1 MISYKAGGSSGLNGV
16 RIFSLR
22 DGEDAL
28 CFSRRILDNFR
39 SLVFNVLSFSPRMIV
54 VMNCSST
61 SRGIRTLDSWKNL
74 TLAFSP
80 LNESSHEV
88 AGEHGNVIYGQK
100 MCVRSENLK
109 FSIWTNESPAIAPTS
124 WYSRVEK
131 LIGSTMT
138 KIAATNTNPPPTIIN
153 KQRLIVIPI
162 AKKMGVSSRKPRT
175 VAPNTVLEAAWKDR
189 KPLNHEAMKGLAKQ
203 TDMTERQVEVWF
215 RRRKALNAPTPL
227 AKFRECRMNRGK
239 QKKSAK
245 PYFWKSITCW
255 EDWPYQHVSSDM
267 YWHYVVELGFYW
279 SLVFTLCTDHKRK
292 LTKMSIYVKNKN
304 ATDGF
309 FVLFLVIWILS
320 RVVYY
325 PYVVLYSTTI
335 ETYYAGIMDNTFGAH
350 WFFNFFLYL
359 LQVLHLIWT
368 YMIFRIVYRKIVK
381 GNVEDVRSD
390 SEDDDGA
397 EADTESENEAKETNE
412 LKGKNGTQ
420 KKNGFKK
427 NWSAKSHQ
435 KVYTKKRNSC
445 LFDLLLLYQKFH
457 KKGADSYYF
466 I

>member
-1 MISYKAGGSSGLNGV
+1 MIELLYNTFWDERFWFPANRSHSWKSLENVPGSKTYYPDVKDLNLALLLGV
-16 RIFSLR
+16 
-22 DGEDAL
+22 AL
-28 CFSRRILDNFR
+28 
-39 SLVFNVLSFSPRMIV
+39 IV
-54 VMNCSST
+54 V
-61 SRGIRTLDSWKNL
+61 RYLLD
-74 TLAFSP
+74 
-80 LNESSHEV
+80 
-88 AGEHGNVIYGQK
+88 I
-100 MCVRSENLK
+100 
-109 FSIWTNESPAIAPTS
+109 
-124 WYSRVEK
+124 
-131 LIGSTMT
+131 
-138 KIAATNTNPPPTIIN
+138 
-153 KQRLIVIPI
+153 LIVIPI

-227 AKFRECRMNRGK
+227 AKFRECSWHLIMYTSFFIYALVYLWK
-239 QKKSAK
+239 K

-292 LTKMSIYVKNKN
+292 DFKEMVTHHFATIVLMYFSWILNFARIGTIVLAVHDSADTWLALTKMSIYVKNKN

-427 NWSAKSHQ
+427 NWSAK
-435 KVYTKKRNSC
+435 VNGTKETARLN
-445 LFDLLLLYQKFH
+445 
-457 KKGADSYYF
+457 GNNN
-466 I
+466 